1 MHSNHRTA
9 GTLTF
14 VLGSLILIGMTIR
27 ALGPAF
33 YWALASVL
41 LLAIVASVV
50 AAIARHLRSRTGRSV
65 LLPVWVC
72 SCLAVVM
79 AVPLV
84 AMAVGGHLQL

>member
-50 AAIARHLRSRTGRSV
+50 AARSPGTSAPGPAGRCYCQSGSAAAS
-65 LLPVWVC
+65 P
-72 SCLAVVM
+72 S
-79 AVPLV
+79 
-84 AMAVGGHLQL
+84 